1 MIFKKNPELLDLQ
14 ISVPGIRRKKWI
26 LKVLKTTYIWNSTFC
41 CFFLFLWPRSP
52 RDPPRPPIPACSYSL
67 DTPSN
72 SLSTIRPLILCPCL
86 LHITD
91 FVKIPSFVVK
101 ITLLVSNLS
110 FSGVLPGFANKQ
122 KYNKLSLINRT
133 SHKIYW
139 ITIIFLKN
147 QRKKNLGL
155 CPDKKNPSRF
165 DSYNLN

>member
-1 MIFKKNPELLDLQ
+1 M
-14 ISVPGIRRKKWI
+14 
-26 LKVLKTTYIWNSTFC
+26 LKTTYIWNSTFC
-41 CFFLFLWPRSP
+41 YCFLFLWLRFP

-67 DTPSN
+67 DIPSN

-91 FVKIPSFVVK
+91 FVIIPSFVVK
-101 ITLLVSNLS
+101 ITLLVSNLN

-122 KYNKLSLINRT
+122 KYNKLSLINKT

-155 CPDKKNPSRF
+155 CHDKKNPSRF